1 MIETPLALT
10 TILSATEPATLPP
23 WAAAMSTI
31 TLPDRML
38 ATISSV
44 ISSGAGL
51 PGIRAVVMMMST
63 SFACSAYICAARRL
77 KSSDI
82 SRA

>member
-1 MIETPLALT
+1 
-10 TILSATEPATLPP
+10 
-23 WAAAMSTI
+23 MSTI

-44 ISSGAGL
+44 ISSGAGR
-51 PGIRAVVMMMST
+51 PGMSAVVMMMST
-63 SFACSAYICAARRL
+63 SRACSAYIWAARLL